1 MRTEIAQGVILC
13 LTVLYATGI
22 LRRGGLMMS
31 STTRFNVRLPAPV
44 MRQIKREAQARH
56 LTMSAVVRA
65 VLCTHYHRKE
75 PR

>member
-1 MRTEIAQGVILC
+1 
-13 LTVLYATGI
+13 
-22 LRRGGLMMS
+22 MMS